1 MRVTERLIYNNFI
14 NNIDKIDSNI
24 SNVNDQLATGRRLLS
39 PSSDP
44 IALSQV
50 LGISTDIDVFD
61 NYSKNIDTI
70 IAHLNVADNSIQNAR
85 DELVKIKNLAIT
97 GANGI
102 NDSDSYNA
110 LADNVYQD
118 LLSLKNIANSSFE
131 GKYIFAGTKS
141 DKPAIVS
148 KAQSAAFVSSAG
160 TLPTGVAVSVS
171 KQFADLY
178 QLEDGRYTISYN
190 SATSTISLTDSNG
203 NTINIDSD
211 GRDTSMTDHND
222 LAASAT
228 VDGKKPINYDTGLGI
243 KLVTSSK
250 PTDNFSITFDYHKG
264 GDFLYQGNDTPMQAA
279 IGKGMN
285 LPFTITGA
293 DTFKPVKQ
301 ILGSFNTLTDDS
313 TGNTATKDTKITDL
327 RFGNNAI
334 VDPSTISFSGKDH
347 TGLNIVSSSPNGLD
361 SSSTVSDLLR
371 VIEKSYGGS
380 VAADFK
386 DGKIILTDKR
396 GGKSQFDFQFTD
408 SASRILFGNFQTEKT
423 GSGYD
428 LFRIGSDLKD
438 ALSSGNT
445 KGVVGTASNWS
456 GASTV
461 KVKTDGIYDGAIDD
475 KWTFTVASGTE
486 IPPTPGSGAT
496 TIKVT
501 DSKNNPVATIDF
513 TSDATT
519 VKDKNGNTLSTTSAA
534 YKDGDILHLPHGVDI
549 SFSNLSAGSLS
560 SNDSFSVNL
569 ANKVQSSIGLIDKYL
584 PQLES
589 SLSKIG
595 SLTNRAQAQKNRI
608 ATITISDKKEKS
620 ALSDADYASVIS
632 QYKQLQVVMQATLA
646 SMSQINQLN
655 LFNYFK

>member
-24 SNVNDQLATGRRLLS
+24 SNVNDQLATGRKLLS

-44 IALSQV
+44 IALSQA
-50 LGISTDIDVFD
+50 LSISTDIGVFD
-61 NYSKNIDTI
+61 NYSKNIDAI

-102 NDSDSYNA
+102 NDADSYNA

-131 GKYIFAGTKS
+131 GKYIFSGTKS

-148 KAQSAAFVSSAG
+148 KAKSAVFVSSAG
-160 TLPTGVAVSVS
+160 TLPTGAAVSVS

-178 QLEDGRYTISYN
+178 QLEGGQYTISYN
-190 SATSTISLTDSNG
+190 SATSTISLTDSDG

-222 LAASAT
+222 LATSAVVEKT
-228 VDGKKPINYDTGLGI
+228 KPLNYDTGLGV
-243 KLVTSSK
+243 KLVTSSA
-250 PTDNFSITFDYHKG
+250 PTADFSITFNYDKG

-285 LPFTITGA
+285 LPFTVTGA

-301 ILGSFNTLTDDS
+301 TLGSFNTLIDDS

-334 VDPSTISFSGKDH
+334 ADPSTISFSGKDH
-347 TGLNIVSSSPNGLD
+347 TGLDIASSVSNGLD
-361 SSSTVSDLLR
+361 SSSTVSDLLKA
-371 VIEKSYGGS
+371 IEKSYGGS

-386 DGKIILTDKR
+386 DGKIILSDKR

-445 KGVVGTASNWS
+445 KGVVGTASDWS

-461 KVKTDGIYDGAIDD
+461 KVKADGIYDGAIDD
-475 KWTFTVASGTE
+475 KWTFSVTSGTK
-486 IPPTPGSGAT
+486 IPPVSGTT

-513 TSDATT
+513 TSGATT
-519 VKDKNGNTLSTTSAA
+519 VKDKNGNTLYTTSAA
-534 YKDGDILHLPHGVDI
+534 YSDGEILHLPHGVDI

-620 ALSDADYASVIS
+620 SLMDADYASVIS
-632 QYKQLQVVMQATLA
+632 QYKQLQVVMQATLS
-646 SMSQINQLN
+646 SMAQINQLN